1 MGSSGV
7 NFSALRIKKG
17 PTTQCVCLV
26 DALGN
31 RTMRSCLSS
40 VVKIQADELTKE
52 DFKRVKWLVM
62 RYGIYNLEVIHAVI
76 QMAKEEGV
84 FVSLD
89 LASFEMVRNIRGPLL
104 KLLDDENA
112 SLEVALEFLAKHC
125 QWAVVAL
132 GYNRCLAKCGREMV
146 RVPAIRK
153 AKTTDAIGAGDLFA
167 GGFLYGL
174 VKGLS
179 LEECC

>member
-40 VVKIQADELTKE
+40 VVKIQ
-52 DFKRVKWLVM
+52 WLVM

-146 RVPAIRK
+146 RVPAIRE